1 MIRVFRGQFFLM
13 YTSNDVGPVVLN
25 VYNSETIKQPITV
38 PLDYMSVHLYR
49 LASSNTP
56 IIMYHN

>member
-25 VYNSETIKQPITV
+25 VYNSETIKQSITV
-38 PLDYMSVHLYR
+38 PLDYMS
-49 LASSNTP
+49 AF
-56 IIMYHN
+56 I